1 MSVLKLSSIWRMTQ
15 VCRMLVLL
23 DARPLIDQI
32 RKCAIRK
39 LSADIG
45 LLPLDKILLARA
57 YQVSTWLQQGIMGLV
72 LLYDPNPML
81 KELDLET
88 AAQIKKIR
96 EVLRDPSTP
105 LYFKRQD
112 IKCGYC
118 STSRALING
127 TPNCNHCGHAVH
139 IDSKLTVSNPVLL
152 SSNGDRLVTFGAIKC
167 PRGCRK
173 ACFSPKSNP
182 TCNSCQRETT
192 FISKVRIKPERT
204 LKELIMEAFSEE
216 IKDYQYF

>member
-32 RKCAIRK
+32 RKCVIRK

-88 AAQIKKIR
+88 ALK
-96 EVLRDPSTP
+96 S
-105 LYFKRQD
+105 KRSG
-112 IKCGYC
+112 K
-118 STSRALING
+118 
-127 TPNCNHCGHAVH
+127 
-139 IDSKLTVSNPVLL
+139 
-152 SSNGDRLVTFGAIKC
+152 F
-167 PRGCRK
+167 
-173 ACFSPKSNP
+173 
-182 TCNSCQRETT
+182 
-192 FISKVRIKPERT
+192 
-204 LKELIMEAFSEE
+204 
-216 IKDYQYF
+216 